1 MQLLRTLCLVLLLS
15 GLAWFQFG
23 QPLSA
28 KALAQRAEDAFEPR
42 PARRILILGNS
53 RTFYHDM
60 PDMIRAMADSAKD
73 PQKYQIT
80 VEALPGASFESL
92 WGDPNTRSL
101 LGERWDDAILQS
113 ESRAQATDELDRSFL
128 TYGEHLVRAVRLK
141 SGAPRLVVNWNYGAE
156 LYDDG
161 DPDGSGRAAYY
172 AAIQSDT
179 ELLGNRT
186 GAKLVNIGQ
195 LWAQVAN
202 AYPKIRLTEDGNHPT
217 PAGSYLF
224 ALLLYA
230 DLSHRDVSLVTYAP
244 MGVDPASVIKLRE
257 AAQAFQAVAL

>member
-1 MQLLRTLCLVLLLS
+1 MRILRPLYLVLLLS

-28 KALAQRAEDAFEPR
+28 RALAQRAEDIFDHR

-60 PDMIRAMADSAKD
+60 PDMIRAMADSAND
-73 PQKYQIT
+73 PQKYEIT
-80 VEALPGASFESL
+80 VEALPGGSFESL
-92 WGDPNTRSL
+92 WGDPHTRSL

-113 ESRAQATDELDRSFL
+113 ESRAQATDALDQSFL
-128 TYGEHLVRAVRLK
+128 TYGEHLARAVRLT
-141 SGAPRLVVNWNYGAE
+141 SGVPRLVVNWNYGPE
-156 LYDDG
+156 LFDGG

-172 AAIQSDT
+172 AAIQSGT
-179 ELLGNRT
+179 ELLGNKT

-195 LWAQVAN
+195 LWGQVAN
-202 AYPKIRLTEDGNHPT
+202 AYPQIRLTEDGNHPT

-230 DLSHRDVSLVTYAP
+230 DLSHRDVGLVTYAP
-244 MGVDPASVIKLRE
+244 MGVDPASVTKLRE
-257 AAQAFQAVAL
+257 AAQAFQTVAL